1 MKSILNQLKL
11 NADGLSILVF
21 VACLLLPG
29 FYVGD
34 TQRENLGL
42 SLLLTGW
49 LGLFAGHFAW
59 LANPLFLIAI
69 LRQNR
74 KPGQAAVFAL
84 IGFLVALEFLVHKR
98 IFIDEGGGTE
108 RITGVGWGYVL
119 WLSSF
124 LVFFSSALEK
134 IEAKKTIVNLVYL
147 VILVLLLGFFYI
159 YFFSANS
166 HWALLKERER
176 RFSELCKIAGEQF
189 YAKRTSPILGIYF
202 NASGGAYYDKV
213 HEGKI
218 TGSMGYGMFSSRG
231 LDSIPLIERIN
242 DGTNPAQPYI
252 RGKDIGTKDELVSEL
267 RSNYFVVITD
277 LTQGMPKELALSGRE
292 LVVRQKGVEEP
303 LAKMAYAVSH
313 EDLKFCGPLDKNNR
327 FDEAQFVFRALDL
340 MK

>member
-98 IFIDEGGGTE
+98 ILIDGGGGTE

-124 LVFFSSALEK
+124 LVFLVQHL
-134 IEAKKTIVNLVYL
+134 KK
-147 VILVLLLGFFYI
+147 
-159 YFFSANS
+159 S
-166 HWALLKERER
+166 K
-176 RFSELCKIAGEQF
+176 Q
-189 YAKRTSPILGIYF
+189 KRLS
-202 NASGGAYYDKV
+202 
-213 HEGKI
+213 
-218 TGSMGYGMFSSRG
+218 
-231 LDSIPLIERIN
+231 LIWFIW
-242 DGTNPAQPYI
+242 
-252 RGKDIGTKDELVSEL
+252 
-267 RSNYFVVITD
+267 
-277 LTQGMPKELALSGRE
+277 
-292 LVVRQKGVEEP
+292 
-303 LAKMAYAVSH
+303 
-313 EDLKFCGPLDKNNR
+313 
-327 FDEAQFVFRALDL
+327 
-340 MK
+340 